1 MPHSAVFAVSY
12 DVSTTSPRK
21 GLTMTIQMIADA
33 IPATAFGRR
42 KIVPRVCIADGKPHI
57 RNFLREALEEL
68 GFIVTDCSDAAKI
81 ADAVIEH
88 QSDLVV
94 LGLSAGG
101 IAANAQLEALREVDF
116 RGRVLVFG
124 PPASPMVTAIASIG
138 DEIGLDM
145 LPLLPTPFSD
155 KDLHERVASLLPK
168 DAVASPAI
176 NVGQALHGNWLEL
189 WYQPKI
195 DVRSLSVT
203 GAEALIRLRHP
214 TWGVFPPERFL
225 PEDDDPHF
233 FALSEFVAARAA
245 GDWSYFLDASGPVDL
260 AVNLPMAFFE
270 RDDAV
275 ETLSRH
281 LPRHPA
287 FAGLIVEFDADE
299 LIRAPALARRT
310 ARRLQLHNIAV
321 SVDDVGAEWP
331 LLMEFDEF
339 PFVEIKVDRAFI
351 SGLGDDRLRQVAC
364 RSIVELADRFGA
376 RTVAEG
382 VETRAEFIAA
392 RAIGFDMVQGFFFA
406 KPMEPQKFARR
417 VLGKPITVAME

>member
-1 MPHSAVFAVSY
+1 
-12 DVSTTSPRK
+12 
-21 GLTMTIQMIADA
+21 
-33 IPATAFGRR
+33 
-42 KIVPRVCIADGKPHI
+42 
-57 RNFLREALEEL
+57 
-68 GFIVTDCSDAAKI
+68 
-81 ADAVIEH
+81 
-88 QSDLVV
+88 
-94 LGLSAGG
+94 
-101 IAANAQLEALREVDF
+101 
-116 RGRVLVFG
+116 
-124 PPASPMVTAIASIG
+124 
-138 DEIGLDM
+138 
-145 LPLLPTPFSD
+145 
-155 KDLHERVASLLPK
+155 
-168 DAVASPAI
+168 
-176 NVGQALHGNWLEL
+176 
-189 WYQPKI
+189 
-195 DVRSLSVT
+195 
-203 GAEALIRLRHP
+203 
-214 TWGVFPPERFL
+214 
-225 PEDDDPHF
+225 
-233 FALSEFVAARAA
+233 
-245 GDWSYFLDASGPVDL
+245 
-260 AVNLPMAFFE
+260 MAFFE

-351 SGLGDDRLRQVAC
+351 SGLGDDRLRQAAC

>member
-1 MPHSAVFAVSY
+1 
-12 DVSTTSPRK
+12 
-21 GLTMTIQMIADA
+21 MTIQMIADA
-33 IPATAFGRR
+33 IPATGFGRR
-42 KIVPRVCIADGKPHI
+42 KVVPRVCIADGKPHI
-57 RNFLREALEEL
+57 RNFLRESLEEL
-68 GFIVTDCSDAAKI
+68 GFVACDCGDASKI
-81 ADAVIEH
+81 ADTVIEH

-101 IAANAQLEALREVDF
+101 IAANSQLEVLREIDF

-124 PPASPMVTAIASIG
+124 PPASPMVTAIVSIG

-155 KDLHERVASLLPK
+155 KDLYERVAPLLPK

-176 NVGQALHGNWLEL
+176 DVGQALHGNWLEL

-195 DVRSLSVT
+195 DVRSLSIA
-203 GAEALIRLRHP
+203 GAEALVRLRHP

-233 FALSEFVAARAA
+233 FALSEFVVTRAA
-245 GDWSYFLDASGPVDL
+245 ADWRYFLDANGPVDL
-260 AVNLPMAFFE
+260 AVNLPMTFFE

-275 ETLSRH
+275 EALSRS

-299 LIRAPALARRT
+299 LLRAPPLAMRT

-321 SVDDVGAEWP
+321 SIDNVGAEWP

-339 PFVEIKVDRAFI
+339 PFVEIKVDRSFI
-351 SGLGDDRLRQVAC
+351 GGLGDDRLRQSTC
-364 RSIVELADRFGA
+364 RSIIELADRFGA

-392 RAIGFDMVQGFFFA
+392 RGVGFDLIQGFFFA
-406 KPMEPQKFARR
+406 KAMEPQKFARR
-417 VLGKPITVAME
+417 VLGKPMTVAME